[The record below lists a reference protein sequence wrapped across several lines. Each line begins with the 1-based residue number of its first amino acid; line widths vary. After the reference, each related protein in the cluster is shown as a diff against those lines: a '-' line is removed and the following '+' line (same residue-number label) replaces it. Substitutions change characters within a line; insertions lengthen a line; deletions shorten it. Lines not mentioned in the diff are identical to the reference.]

1 MDNYRS
7 LYMDHTIGDKVVNSK
22 NLKMANVVDVDLQE
36 DKIKIQYNDGLSE
49 WVEENKVTNL
59 LIDDNDFQNKS
70 FIQD

>member
-7 LYMDHTIGDKVVNSK
+7 LNMDHTIGDKVVNSK
-22 NLKMANVVDVDLQE
+22 NLKMANVVDVNLQE
-36 DKIKIQYNDGLSE
+36 DKIKIQYNDGISE